1 MNIVVLCGGT
11 STEREI
17 SLVTGE
23 MVCKALLLKSH
34 KSVLMDVFL
43 GDEDI
48 NVVDAFKGEISVED
62 KLELIREKSKDLED
76 KIKNR
81 KEFFGPNVIELCK
94 EADIVFM
101 ALHGSNGEDGKV
113 QGAFDLLGIKYT
125 GADSISSAMAMNKA
139 ITKKI
144 FDADKVPQPK
154 GFAVYKD
161 SDAIELLR
169 NNLNYPCVVKPS
181 CGGSSIG
188 VYIVN
193 NDEEYLSALME
204 AFKLEDEII
213 VEECIKGREFSIGIV
228 DYKAFP
234 IIEIIPKQG
243 FYDFENKY
251 KAGSTDEICPAE
263 LSDEIT
269 VKMQEAALK
278 AAKSL
283 NLSVYS
289 RVDVLMNEN
298 EELYC
303 LEANTLPGMTPT
315 SLLPQEALAI
325 GMDFPALC
333 EYLIE
338 VSLKKYRD

>member
-101 ALHGSNGEDGKV
+101 ALHGSNGEDGMV

-193 NDEEYLSALME
+193 NDEEYLSALNE

>member
-23 MVCKALLLKSH
+23 MVCKALLLKGH
-34 KSVLMDVFL
+34 NSVLMDVFL

-193 NDEEYLSALME
+193 NDEEYLSALNE